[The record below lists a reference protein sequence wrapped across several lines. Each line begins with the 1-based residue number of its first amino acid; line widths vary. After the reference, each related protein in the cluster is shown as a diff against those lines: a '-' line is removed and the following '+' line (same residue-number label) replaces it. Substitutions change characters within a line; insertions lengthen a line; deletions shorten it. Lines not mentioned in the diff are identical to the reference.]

1 MDSEQV
7 TDSAISACDDVSTST
22 TTTVVTTDEEM
33 QHITTIITSKMPAD
47 ETSESTDA
55 SISSIDSSTASVVST
70 SSTKHARDSSWLE
83 LEVCREFVRG
93 DCSRTA
99 EDCRYAHPTGSVIVK
114 DGKVTCCFDYLKV
127 RLIYTL
133 Y

>member
-7 TDSAISACDDVSTST
+7 TDSAISAGDVSTST
-22 TTTVVTTDEEM
+22 TTTVVTSDEEM
-33 QHITTIITSKMPAD
+33 QHITTIVTSTIPAD
-47 ETSESTDA
+47 ETSESADTPVN
-55 SISSIDSSTASVVST
+55 SIDSGTASIVST
-70 SSTKHARDSSWLE
+70 SSTKHTRDSSWLE

-99 EDCRYAHPTGSVIVK
+99 EECRYAHPTGSVIVK

-127 RLIYTL
+127 RLIYIYL
-133 Y
+133 